1 MLVRLKWRDI
11 LTTNYDTLIERA
23 AEEEVQE
30 YKLVTNKE
38 TLLYQPSPRI
48 IKLHGSFPN
57 IRPYIMTKEDYRK
70 YPMEHPEMVNTAR
83 QCFLESLMCLIGFS
97 GDDPNF
103 QSWIGWLR
111 DVIGRDRICPTYLVT
126 FRKGYHEAEK
136 ALMAQLGIDII
147 NLAEI
152 PGIKDFKEAY
162 SFFLN
167 YLLKSQENQEWD
179 GKIDVFAYHFTIVR

>member
-1 MLVRLKWRDI
+1 
-11 LTTNYDTLIERA
+11 
-23 AEEEVQE
+23 
-30 YKLVTNKE
+30 
-38 TLLYQPSPRI
+38 
-48 IKLHGSFPN
+48 
-57 IRPYIMTKEDYRK
+57 MTKEDYRK

-103 QSWIGWLR
+103 QSWIGRLR

-152 PGIKDFKEAY
+152 PGIKDFKEAF
-162 SFFLN
+162 SFF
-167 YLLKSQENQEWD
+167 
-179 GKIDVFAYHFTIVR
+179 